1 MRHHAS
7 VRPRGR
13 RTSPGNAAYQR
24 YRRNDDI
31 DDPSHEFLLY
41 TTFTLNAKGTPAIET
56 CDGIERD
63 RSARSKS
70 GYSSRQ
76 RKEFYDSNKGSYM
89 IGDSAMASVASKFD
103 YLPVSL
109 FGAVMG
115 LTGLSVA
122 WRLAY
127 VRYGVPDVIADTI
140 GALAIA
146 AFLAM
151 AAAYTVKWLT
161 APDVVKAEF
170 RHPIAGNLFGT
181 IFVSLLLLPIILATA
196 TLWAARLLW
205 GVGAVGM
212 AVFSWVIISRWMSDR
227 QQFAHATP
235 AWIVPVIGL
244 LDIPLAVPALQF
256 ESLRGV
262 MVFGLAVGL
271 FFTTPLFT
279 LIFQRLLFEPPMP
292 EALRPTLLILVAPFS
307 VGYSSY
313 VATTGHTDLF
323 AQSLYI
329 LTLFMLSVLL
339 GQLRNLPL
347 CCPFRVSWWSVSFP
361 LAASAIAALK
371 FSAVSPGWATNSIAV
386 GLLLFATAVIGGLLA
401 RTVIGIVRG
410 ELRALSA

>member
-1 MRHHAS
+1 MFNATTAS
-7 VRPRGR
+7 IAPK
-13 RTSPGNAAYQR
+13 
-24 YRRNDDI
+24 
-31 DDPSHEFLLY
+31 L
-41 TTFTLNAKGTPAIET
+41 
-56 CDGIERD
+56 
-63 RSARSKS
+63 
-70 GYSSRQ
+70 
-76 RKEFYDSNKGSYM
+76 
-89 IGDSAMASVASKFD
+89 D

-109 FGAVMG
+109 FGSVMG

-122 WRLAY
+122 WRIAH
-127 VRYGVPDVIADTI
+127 VRYGVPDIFADMI
-140 GALAIA
+140 GALAVT

-151 AAAYTVKWLT
+151 AVGYAIKWLT
-161 APDVVKAEF
+161 AAEVVKAEF
-170 RHPIAGNLFGT
+170 QHPIAGNLFGT
-181 IFVSLLLLPIILATA
+181 IFVSSLLLPIILAPA
-196 TLWAARLLW
+196 NLLVARLLW
-205 GVGAVGM
+205 GAGSIGM
-212 AVFSWVIISRWMSDR
+212 VIFAWTIINRWMSDR

-244 LDIPLAVPALQF
+244 LDIPLAVPALHF

-262 MVFGLAVGL
+262 MVLGLAVGL

-313 VATTGHTDLF
+313 VATTGQTDLF

-339 GQLRNLPL
+339 GRLRNLPL

-361 LAASAIAALK
+361 LAASSIAALK
-371 FSAVSPGWATNSIAV
+371 FSAVSPGWATDSIAV
-386 GLLLFATAVIGGLLA
+386 LLLIFSTLVIGALLI
-401 RTVIGIVRG
+401 RTVMGIARG